1 MSTNSVLIILLMAI
15 AILCLGALSLYY
27 RHKNSLLRE
36 DIKRLESTQVLLM
49 VPDEQAEAIA
59 TWLASH
65 PDQTKAM
72 LQLAAPGEQ
81 KAVAIGP
88 EPTQIGIP
96 PLLGKQ
102 SAAMDTAKDNANQ
115 QPLVP
120 TLLQTPRKDVE
131 TATSPI
137 EPNQSIEPKNAQMLP
152 VVISENADGVKV
164 ISLPNGGIRVTTRKE
179 Q

>member
-15 AILCLGALSLYY
+15 AILCLGALSLDY

-65 PDQTKAM
+65 PEQTKAM

-88 EPTQIGIP
+88 ESTQISVP

-120 TLLQTPRKDVE
+120 TLLQTPEAEAEVK
-131 TATSPI
+131 AAISP
-137 EPNQSIEPKNAQMLP
+137 IEPKNAQMLP

>member
-15 AILCLGALSLYY
+15 AILCLGALSLDY

-88 EPTQIGIP
+88 EPAQIGIP

-102 SAAMDTAKDNANQ
+102 SAAKDNANQ

-120 TLLQTPRKDVE
+120 TLLQTPEAEVK
-131 TATSPI
+131 AAISPI
-137 EPNQSIEPKNAQMLP
+137 EPNKAQMLP

>member
-15 AILCLGALSLYY
+15 AILCLGALSLDY
-27 RHKNSLLRE
+27 RHRNSLLRE

-88 EPTQIGIP
+88 ESTQISVP

-102 SAAMDTAKDNANQ
+102 SAAMDTAKDKANQ

-120 TLLQTPRKDVE
+120 TLLQTPEAEVKA
-131 TATSPI
+131 ATSPI
-137 EPNQSIEPKNAQMLP
+137 ESNKAQMLP

>member
-15 AILCLGALSLYY
+15 AILCLGALSLDY

-72 LQLAAPGEQ
+72 LQFAAPGEQ

-102 SAAMDTAKDNANQ
+102 SAAKDNANQ

-120 TLLQTPRKDVE
+120 PTLLQTPEAEVKA
-131 TATSPI
+131 ATSPM
-137 EPNQSIEPKNAQMLP
+137 EPKNAQMLP